1 MKNPTLVRKYTEGL
15 VAAMADE
22 AEFRRVLGEIEGFAA
37 LVAGR
42 DNLRRALENPFLK
55 PRMRAGIVGEVL
67 ERTGAGAKT
76 VRFLLLLVEHGR
88 LEILPDIAA
97 AAPEAWNER
106 RGIATLEV
114 ASVVPLTDGQKV
126 RLEAVLER
134 LEGRPVSLG
143 YRIDPEIIGG
153 LALRKG
159 NVVYDVSVEGDLMRL
174 KEKITEGQ

>member
-15 VAAMADE
+15 VAALADE
-22 AEFRRVLGEIEGFAA
+22 AEFRRVLGEIKGFAA
-37 LVAGR
+37 LMAGR
-42 DNLRRALENPFLK
+42 DDLRRALENPFLHARTK
-55 PRMRAGIVGEVL
+55 AGIVREVL
-67 ERTGAGAKT
+67 ERTGAAAKT
-76 VRFLLLLVEHGR
+76 LRLILLLVEHGR

-97 AAPEAWNER
+97 GAPEAWNER

-126 RLEAVLER
+126 RLEAALVR

-143 YRIDPEIIGG
+143 YRIDPGIIGG

-174 KEKITEGQ
+174 KEQITEGL